1 MAYEISYSPQ
11 ANHRYP
17 IFRPRKNLP
26 KWLLGVVLAAVTAL
40 AIPQVRRQIGQALLP
55 GDNETTREA
64 VMAFL
69 EDVRQG
75 VYIPDAFQ
83 TLCREMVKDVEVPK
97 NAD

>member
-11 ANHRYP
+11 ENHRYP
-17 IFRPRKNLP
+17 IFRPRKKLS

-64 VMAFL
+64 GTAFL
-69 EDVRQG
+69 QDVRQG
-75 VYIPDAFQ
+75 ESIPDAFQ
-83 TLCREMVKDVEVPK
+83 TFCREIVKDVEVPK

>member
-11 ANHRYP
+11 ENHRYP
-17 IFRPRKNLP
+17 IFRPRKKLP

-64 VMAFL
+64 VTAFV

-75 VYIPDAFQ
+75 VSIPDAFQ
-83 TLCREMVKDVEVPK
+83 AFCREIVKDVEVPK
-97 NAD
+97 TAD

>member
-11 ANHRYP
+11 ENHRYP
-17 IFRPRKNLP
+17 IFRPRKKLS

-64 VMAFL
+64 VTAFL
-69 EDVRQG
+69 EDVRQW
-75 VYIPDAFQ
+75 VSIPDAFQ
-83 TLCREMVKDVEVPK
+83 TFCREIVKDVEVPK
-97 NAD
+97 SAD

>member
-11 ANHRYP
+11 ENHRYP
-17 IFRPRKNLP
+17 IFRPRKKLL
-26 KWLLGVVLAAVTAL
+26 KWLLGVALAAVTAL

-64 VMAFL
+64 VTAFV

-75 VYIPDAFQ
+75 VSIPDAFQ
-83 TLCREMVKDVEVPK
+83 AFCREIVKDVEVPK
-97 NAD
+97 TAD